1 MLALA
6 ALIAAANAAAT
17 TRRPLPFEARS
28 PPRRGPFFN
37 GWCLRAMDETGCS
50 ATAIVGC
57 FSRGARSEHLVA
69 VAARARTPDG
79 GFETAAAQRVY
90 RGDECRLD
98 GAPRGAGPSLRFEAP
113 CGVLAADGGDLRA
126 TFALPGGD
134 GRDVAVDL
142 AAAAPSPWAAGG
154 GPEGWLGRRLTGW
167 ALPCRYA
174 VRCVDSP
181 AVAAATA
188 GASRWASSSALL
200 HAEAN
205 HGRSF
210 PKQWVWCQG
219 AARGRSVLAVGGTF
233 RVGPLPLADTWL
245 VRYASPAVGEWAF
258 RTTDLRTKATSDLAP
273 PAAGPATARLTLER
287 RTRGER
293 RILDLV
299 ASADE
304 FLPDALF
311 VPTPGG
317 FSDDPGTREALA
329 ATVTVTASV
338 VDGGRR
344 RVVDEATIEGA
355 CLEFGGRYVA
365 R

>member
-1 MLALA
+1 MA
-6 ALIAAANAAAT
+6 
-17 TRRPLPFEARS
+17 PFA
-28 PPRRGPFFN
+28 
-37 GWCLRAMDETGCS
+37 D
-50 ATAIVGC
+50 
-57 FSRGARSEHLVA
+57 
-69 VAARARTPDG
+69 D
-79 GFETAAAQRVY
+79 
-90 RGDECRLD
+90 
-98 GAPRGAGPSLRFEAP
+98 APQPS
-113 CGVLAADGGDLRA
+113 

-188 GASRWASSSALL
+188 GASRWSSSSALL

-258 RTTDLRTKATSDLAP
+258 RTTDLRTTATSDLAP
-273 PAAGPATARLTLER
+273 PAAGPAPARLTLER

-293 RILDLV
+293 RILEPVSYTHLTLPTILLV
-299 ASADE
+299 
-304 FLPDALF
+304 
-311 VPTPGG
+311 
-317 FSDDPGTREALA
+317 
-329 ATVTVTASV
+329 
-338 VDGGRR
+338 
-344 RVVDEATIEGA
+344 
-355 CLEFGGRYVA
+355 
-365 R
+365 